1 MSEPVKMKA
10 VFLDRDGTINKEVDN
25 LRSLSQLRILPGS
38 ASAIKEL
45 NREGFLVIVI
55 TNQPVISRGWVSEK
69 GLDKIHAVLI
79 RKLRE
84 KGAKLDAIYYCP
96 HHPRAQIKKYR
107 AVCKCRKP
115 NIALIIKAAKKF
127 GINLKKSFMIGDS
140 TRDVLSGKN
149 AKVKTILVKTGYAGK
164 DGKYNVKPDF
174 VAKNLKEAVK
184 IIKKNA
190 K

>member
-1 MSEPVKMKA
+1 MSSVNRA

-25 LRSLSQLRILPGS
+25 LRSLSQLRILPGVT
-38 ASAIKEL
+38 SAIRAL
-45 NREGFLVIVI
+45 NKHGFLVVVI
-55 TNQPVISRGWVSEK
+55 TNQPVISRGWLTKKEM
-69 GLDKIHAVLI
+69 DEIHAVLV
-79 RKLRE
+79 RRLGR

-96 HHPRAQIKKYR
+96 HHPDAQTKKYR
-107 AVCKCRKP
+107 VLCACRKP
-115 NIALIIKAAKKF
+115 NIALIMRASKKF
-127 GINLKKSFMIGDS
+127 GINLKKSFMVGDT
-140 TRDVLSGKN
+140 TRDILTGKK
-149 AKVKTILVKTGYAGK
+149 AKMKTVLVKTGYAGK